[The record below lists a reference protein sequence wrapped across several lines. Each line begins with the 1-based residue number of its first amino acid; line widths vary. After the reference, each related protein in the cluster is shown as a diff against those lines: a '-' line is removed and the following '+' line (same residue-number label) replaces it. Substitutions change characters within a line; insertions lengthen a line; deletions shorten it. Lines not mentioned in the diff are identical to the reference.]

1 MSSNL
6 SHHQSE
12 LVSYDQLSQY
22 STPDPTRT
30 WRPITHVELV
40 DTLKEA
46 LSEFGHTIDRE
57 QFAVAR
63 EGKRLFA
70 TFDLANLIG
79 DGAQGLSI
87 GLRHGNDKSLSV
99 QIVGGCKVFVCD
111 NMVFSG
117 DMTTLKHK
125 HTPRWT
131 LRDSIHVALDSFES
145 KRTDFGNR
153 IAALQ
158 GRELSDDQAKGLL
171 VDAVIKGA
179 CPERIFKDVYAN
191 YFTPDQDRPDC
202 LARTAWAL
210 HNSFTRALHRV
221 RESSQFESSVKLGSM
236 FGL

>member
-1 MSSNL
+1 MPHNIGRDKVMSSNL
-6 SHHQSE
+6 SHHDSE
-12 LVSYDQLSQY
+12 LVTYEQLSTY
-22 STPDPTRT
+22 AAPDPTRT
-30 WRPITHVELV
+30 WKPITHLELV
-40 DTLKEA
+40 DTLKGA

-63 EGKRLFA
+63 NGKRLFA

-125 HTPRWT
+125 HTTRWT
-131 LRDSIHVALDSFES
+131 LRDSIHVALDGFES
-145 KRTDFGNR
+145 KRVNFADR

-158 GRELSDDQAKGLL
+158 ARELSDDQAKGLL

-179 CPERIFKDVYAN
+179 CPERIFREVYDN
-191 YFTPDQDRPDC
+191 YFVKAFETKEQEGV
-202 LARTAWAL
+202 RTG
-210 HNSFTRALHRV
+210 V
-221 RESSQFESSVKLGSM
+221 
-236 FGL
+236 